1 MRKHIQTSII
11 LAALLAS
18 STLFAEMVSYR
29 LTWEANSAAKGY
41 DVEVSPTQDF
51 SKVVQT
57 LKTTTNEA
65 RFSMEPAE
73 PKYFWRYR
81 SVDAAGKQ
89 GAWSQA
95 AELQKPAATS
105 TDTIPPLEISSDSM
119 PANGGT
125 PGVYSLKPGQSLVV
139 TFNPKDSVS
148 GMGEVYARVNGGAY
162 ALVPNAEMRLT
173 TDGPYIIEW
182 YAVDRAGNK
191 SPISIRKVLL
201 DSTAPSLVR
210 SIEGS
215 KVAVDGSVSA
225 TAKVA
230 LTARDEGTGLDKI
243 QWRSGTEGEWKT
255 YESAI
260 ALESIATND
269 AGVIQ
274 YKAKDKIGNETTVQ
288 TYSFRIDRVPP
299 QAPTVF
305 QGLTE
310 PFRIP
315 ADGIS
320 VADFPKNAV
329 VEYKVDN
336 SDFRKLEPGQK
347 IIIEQEG
354 EHTVTIRVTD
364 EVGNVTEKSY
374 KVLVDNTPPQS
385 KLSTEL
391 AP

>member
-1 MRKHIQTSII
+1 MRKHIQTSIL

-18 STLFAEMVSYR
+18 STLFAETVNYR

-51 SKVVQT
+51 SKVVQA

-73 PKYFWRYR
+73 PKYYWRYR
-81 SVDAAGKQ
+81 SVDAEGKQ
-89 GAWSQA
+89 GTWSQV
-95 AELQKPAATS
+95 AELQKPQAS
-105 TDTIPPLEISSDSM
+105 DTIPPLEISSDSM
-119 PANGGT
+119 PATATT
-125 PGVYSLKPGQSLVV
+125 PGVYSLKPGQSLVI

-182 YAVDRAGNK
+182 YAIDRAGNK

-201 DSTAPSLVR
+201 DSTAPTLVR
-210 SIEGS
+210 SIDG
-215 KVAVDGSVSA
+215 KVAADGSVSA
-225 TAKVA
+225 NSKVQ

-243 QWRSGTEGEWKT
+243 EWRSGTEGEWKT

-260 ALESIATND
+260 ALESIAQND

-274 YKAKDKIGNETTVQ
+274 YKAKDKIANETSIQ
-288 TYSFRIDRVPP
+288 TYSFRIDRVAP
-299 QAPTVF
+299 QPPTVF

-310 PFRIP
+310 PYRVP
-315 ADGIS
+315 ADGITVS
-320 VADFPKNAV
+320 DFPKNAV

-354 EHTVTIRVTD
+354 DHTVTIRVTD
-364 EVGNVTEKSY
+364 EVGNVTEKTY
-374 KVLVDNTPPQS
+374 KVQVDNTPPKSQ
-385 KLSTEL
+385 LSTEL

>member
-81 SVDAAGKQ
+81 SVDAEGKQ
-89 GAWSQA
+89 GAWSQV
-95 AELQKPAATS
+95 AELQKPATS
-105 TDTIPPLEISSDSM
+105 DTIPPLEISSDSM
-119 PANGGT
+119 PATGGES
-125 PGVYSLKPGQSLVV
+125 GVYSLKPGQSLVI

-148 GMGEVYARVNGGAY
+148 GMGEVYARVNGGGY

-173 TDGPYIIEW
+173 TDGPYVIEW
-182 YAVDRAGNK
+182 YAIDRAGNK
-191 SPISIRKVLL
+191 SPISIRKVFL

-210 SIEGS
+210 TIEG
-215 KVAVDGSVSA
+215 KVATDGSVAA
-225 TAKVA
+225 TAKAV

-243 QWRSGTEGEWKT
+243 EWRSGTEGEWKV

-260 ALESIATND
+260 ALETIAQND

-315 ADGIS
+315 AEGIS

-364 EVGNVTEKSY
+364 EVGNVTEKTY
-374 KVLVDNTPPQS
+374 KVLVDNTPP
-385 KLSTEL
+385 KSTLTTEV